1 MLPRLNELW
10 SIIISNP
17 SWTAMHII
25 AHYGI
30 SEGLK
35 KSSFTGMMGMRD
47 EASEVMPLHLAA
59 KWGKAD
65 FMKAVISLSLDVQ
78 FNALDGKGNSL
89 YHYAAQANKETVEV

>member
-35 KSSFTGMMGMRD
+35 NSSLTGMMGMRD

-59 KWGKAD
+59 KGGKAD
-65 FMKAVISLSLDVQ
+65 FIKANHIE
-78 FNALDGKGNSL
+78 
-89 YHYAAQANKETVEV
+89 AQAIC